1 MATWGL
7 GGGETA
13 RASGRTLLFECRG
26 PWVET
31 QDQALL
37 GARTSGAPQRRGSG
51 RKCVLCPGAG
61 FLVSGWERLCGE
73 DKSLLG
79 PGLGFHQSCWVFG
92 GTSPAVC
99 WRWVAQRAGAPRW
112 GRQKQWGVPVTAMM
126 GAVTRM
132 SEVVEQNRGSLCRIQ
147 ETWRILFLTRA

>member
-13 RASGRTLLFECRG
+13 RAGGRTLLFECRG

-51 RKCVLCPGAG
+51 RKCVLCPGAR
-61 FLVSGWERLCGE
+61 FLVSGWERLYGE

-79 PGLGFHQSCWVFG
+79 PGLGFHQELLGVWRDFSSSMLEVGGPEGRGTEVGETETAGCSCDCYG
-92 GTSPAVC
+92 G
-99 WRWVAQRAGAPRW
+99 
-112 GRQKQWGVPVTAMM
+112 
-126 GAVTRM
+126 
-132 SEVVEQNRGSLCRIQ
+132 GSD
-147 ETWRILFLTRA
+147 TDV